1 MIWADIEALY
11 KKEELMLSIV
21 YSKLSMNLTD
31 LQ

>member
-1 MIWADIEALY
+1 MIWADIETLY